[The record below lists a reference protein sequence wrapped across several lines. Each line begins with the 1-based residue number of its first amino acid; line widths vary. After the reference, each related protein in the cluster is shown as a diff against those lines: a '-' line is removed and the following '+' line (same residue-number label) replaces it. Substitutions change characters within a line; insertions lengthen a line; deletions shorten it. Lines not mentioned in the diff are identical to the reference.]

1 MSLLVKVN
9 QSDNVAIAV
18 QPLTAGTEIE
28 GLHINQDIPQAHKV
42 ALADIPKGSPVIRYG
57 VILGYAMNPIRRGDW
72 INEFMLELPTPPSVD
87 DMEYGKNIVTELPDP
102 PVTTFEGYVN
112 SDGGY
117 AGTRN
122 ILGISTTVQ
131 CVTGVLN
138 VAVKRMKEELLP
150 KYPNVD
156 DIVPINHAYGCGV
169 AINAPEASDIIRAL
183 ERELKKAG
191 AKIHL
196 HTAVQEI
203 VKKPVTDSVNTLESE
218 AALTESGYDAGKSRK
233 GKKLS
238 DIPQEKITGVILT
251 DGTFMEGDAVIVA
264 TGGFSY
270 QSTGSTGDGYRFARE
285 LGLKVTDIAPSL
297 VPLKTKE
304 DYVPKLQGLS
314 LKNTG
319 LTIKNGKKVLYED
332 FGEMM
337 FTHFG
342 VTGPMILSASA
353 HIGAKLAKA
362 PNGELSAYLDL
373 KPALTREQL
382 DARILREFEAGP
394 NKQFKNVIG
403 VLFPSSLTPVMLELG
418 GIPAEKKIHD
428 ISREERQHF
437 IDLIKAFPF
446 TITGMG
452 EFKEAIITRGGVSV
466 KEINPGTMEVKKIS
480 GLYFAGEVLD
490 LDAVTG
496 GYNLQIAWSTAY
508 LAAQAI
514 RYCSLRSQ

>member
-1 MSLLVKVN
+1 MSKVLIIGGGAAGMMAGVFAARN
-9 QSDNVAIAV
+9 HHEVHILEKNEKLGKKVFITGKGRCNVANACDTEELFPAVMSNPKFLYSGFYSFGPQDVMNFFEEAGVPLKVERGNRVFPQSD
-18 QPLTAGTEIE
+18 
-28 GLHINQDIPQAHKV
+28 H
-42 ALADIPKGSPVIRYG
+42 S
-57 VILGYAMNPIRRGDW
+57 
-72 INEFMLELPTPPSVD
+72 
-87 DMEYGKNIVTELPDP
+87 
-102 PVTTFEGYVN
+102 
-112 SDGGY
+112 
-117 AGTRN
+117 
-122 ILGISTTVQ
+122 
-131 CVTGVLN
+131 
-138 VAVKRMKEELLP
+138 
-150 KYPNVD
+150 
-156 DIVPINHAYGCGV
+156 
-169 AINAPEASDIIRAL
+169 SDIIRAL

-191 AKIHL
+191 AKVHL
-196 HTAVQEI
+196 HTTVKEI
-203 VKKPVTDSVNTLESE
+203 VKKPE
-218 AALTESGYDAGKSRK
+218 A
-233 GKKLS
+233 
-238 DIPQEKITGVILT
+238 EKVTGVILE

-285 LGLKVTDIAPSL
+285 LGLKVTDISPSL

-304 DYVPKLQGLS
+304 DYIPKLQGLS

-362 PNGELSAYLDL
+362 ENGELCAYLDL
-373 KPALTREQL
+373 KPALTKEQL
-382 DARILREFEAGP
+382 DARILREFEAGQ

-437 IDLIKAFPF
+437 VDLVKAFPF

-452 EFKEAIITRGGVSV
+452 EFKEAIITKGGVSV
-466 KEINPGTMEVKKIS
+466 KEINPGTMESKKIS

-514 RYCSLRSQ
+514 Q

>member
-1 MSLLVKVN
+1 MSKVLIIGGGAAGMMAGVFAARN
-9 QSDNVAIAV
+9 HHEVHILEKNEKLGKKVFITGKGRCNVANACDTEELFPAVMSNPKFLYSGFYSFGPQDVMNFFEEAGVPLKVERGNRVFPQSD
-18 QPLTAGTEIE
+18 
-28 GLHINQDIPQAHKV
+28 H
-42 ALADIPKGSPVIRYG
+42 S
-57 VILGYAMNPIRRGDW
+57 
-72 INEFMLELPTPPSVD
+72 
-87 DMEYGKNIVTELPDP
+87 
-102 PVTTFEGYVN
+102 
-112 SDGGY
+112 
-117 AGTRN
+117 
-122 ILGISTTVQ
+122 
-131 CVTGVLN
+131 
-138 VAVKRMKEELLP
+138 
-150 KYPNVD
+150 
-156 DIVPINHAYGCGV
+156 
-169 AINAPEASDIIRAL
+169 SDIIRAL

-191 AKIHL
+191 AKVHL
-196 HTAVQEI
+196 HTTVKEI
-203 VKKPVTDSVNTLESE
+203 VKKPE
-218 AALTESGYDAGKSRK
+218 A
-233 GKKLS
+233 
-238 DIPQEKITGVILT
+238 EKVTGVILE

-285 LGLKVTDIAPSL
+285 LGLKVTDISPSL

-304 DYVPKLQGLS
+304 DYIPKLQGLS

-362 PNGELSAYLDL
+362 ENGELCAYLDL
-373 KPALTREQL
+373 KPALTKEQL
-382 DARILREFEAGP
+382 DTRILREFETGQ

-437 IDLIKAFPF
+437 VDLVKAFPF

-452 EFKEAIITRGGVSV
+452 EFKEAIITKGGVSV
-466 KEINPGTMEVKKIS
+466 KEINPGTMESKKIS

-514 RYCSLRSQ
+514 Q

>member
-1 MSLLVKVN
+1 MSKVLIIGGGAAGMMAGVFAARN
-9 QSDNVAIAV
+9 HHEVHILEKNEKLGKKVFITGKGRCNVANACDTEELFPAVMSNPKFLYSGFYSFGPQDVMNFFEEAGVPLKVERGNRVFPQSD
-18 QPLTAGTEIE
+18 
-28 GLHINQDIPQAHKV
+28 H
-42 ALADIPKGSPVIRYG
+42 S
-57 VILGYAMNPIRRGDW
+57 
-72 INEFMLELPTPPSVD
+72 
-87 DMEYGKNIVTELPDP
+87 
-102 PVTTFEGYVN
+102 
-112 SDGGY
+112 
-117 AGTRN
+117 
-122 ILGISTTVQ
+122 
-131 CVTGVLN
+131 
-138 VAVKRMKEELLP
+138 
-150 KYPNVD
+150 
-156 DIVPINHAYGCGV
+156 
-169 AINAPEASDIIRAL
+169 SDIIRAL

-191 AKIHL
+191 AVIHL
-196 HTAVQEI
+196 HTAVKEI
-203 VKKPVTDSVNTLESE
+203 VKKSETDSASENQSQNEFRNE
-218 AALTESGYDAGKSRK
+218 AADQESAKAKDKAGKADNTVK
-233 GKKLS
+233 
-238 DIPQEKITGVILT
+238 EKITGVILE
-251 DGTFMEGDAVIVA
+251 DGTFIKGDAVIVA

-285 LGLKVTDIAPSL
+285 LGLKVTDISPSL

-304 DYVPKLQGLS
+304 DYIPKLQGLS

-373 KPALTREQL
+373 KPALTKEQL
-382 DARILREFEAGP
+382 DARILREFEAGQ

-452 EFKEAIITRGGVSV
+452 EFKEAIITKGGVSV
-466 KEINPGTMEVKKIS
+466 KEINPGTMESKKIS
-480 GLYFAGEVLD
+480 GLYFTGEVLD

-514 RYCSLRSQ
+514 Q

>member
-1 MSLLVKVN
+1 MSKVLIIGGGAAGMMAGVFAARN
-9 QSDNVAIAV
+9 HHEVHILEKNEKLGKKVFITGKGRCNVANACDTEELFPAVMSNPKFLYSGFYSFGPQDVMNFFEEAGVPLKVERGNRVFPQSD
-18 QPLTAGTEIE
+18 
-28 GLHINQDIPQAHKV
+28 H
-42 ALADIPKGSPVIRYG
+42 S
-57 VILGYAMNPIRRGDW
+57 
-72 INEFMLELPTPPSVD
+72 
-87 DMEYGKNIVTELPDP
+87 
-102 PVTTFEGYVN
+102 
-112 SDGGY
+112 
-117 AGTRN
+117 
-122 ILGISTTVQ
+122 
-131 CVTGVLN
+131 
-138 VAVKRMKEELLP
+138 
-150 KYPNVD
+150 
-156 DIVPINHAYGCGV
+156 
-169 AINAPEASDIIRAL
+169 SDIIRAL

-191 AKIHL
+191 AVIHL
-196 HTAVQEI
+196 HTAVKEI
-203 VKKPVTDSVNTLESE
+203 VKESETDSASENQSQNEFRNE
-218 AALTESGYDAGKSRK
+218 AADQESAKAKDKAGKADNTVK
-233 GKKLS
+233 
-238 DIPQEKITGVILT
+238 EKITGVILE
-251 DGTFMEGDAVIVA
+251 DGTFIKGDAVIVA

-285 LGLKVTDIAPSL
+285 LGLKVTDISPSL

-304 DYVPKLQGLS
+304 DYIPKLQGLS

-373 KPALTREQL
+373 KPALTKEQL
-382 DARILREFEAGP
+382 DARILREFEAGQ

-446 TITGMG
+446 TIAGMG
-452 EFKEAIITRGGVSV
+452 EFKEAIITKGGVSV
-466 KEINPGTMEVKKIS
+466 KEINPGTMESKKIS
-480 GLYFAGEVLD
+480 GLYFTGEVLD

-514 RYCSLRSQ
+514 Q

>member
-1 MSLLVKVN
+1 MDKRKKHRKEHSMSKVLIIGGGAAGMMAGVFAARN
-9 QSDNVAIAV
+9 HHEVHILEKNEKLGKKVFITGKGRCNVANACDTEELFPAVMSNPKFLYSGFYSFGPQDVMNFFEEAGVPLKVERGNRVFPQSD
-18 QPLTAGTEIE
+18 
-28 GLHINQDIPQAHKV
+28 H
-42 ALADIPKGSPVIRYG
+42 S
-57 VILGYAMNPIRRGDW
+57 
-72 INEFMLELPTPPSVD
+72 
-87 DMEYGKNIVTELPDP
+87 
-102 PVTTFEGYVN
+102 
-112 SDGGY
+112 
-117 AGTRN
+117 
-122 ILGISTTVQ
+122 
-131 CVTGVLN
+131 
-138 VAVKRMKEELLP
+138 
-150 KYPNVD
+150 
-156 DIVPINHAYGCGV
+156 
-169 AINAPEASDIIRAL
+169 SDIIRAL

-191 AKIHL
+191 AKVHL
-196 HTAVQEI
+196 HTTVKEI
-203 VKKPVTDSVNTLESE
+203 VKKPE
-218 AALTESGYDAGKSRK
+218 A
-233 GKKLS
+233 
-238 DIPQEKITGVILT
+238 EKVTGVILE

-285 LGLKVTDIAPSL
+285 LGLKVTDISPSL

-304 DYVPKLQGLS
+304 DYIPKLQGLS

-362 PNGELSAYLDL
+362 ENGELCAYLDL
-373 KPALTREQL
+373 KPALTKEQL
-382 DARILREFEAGP
+382 DARILREFEAGQ

-437 IDLIKAFPF
+437 IDLVKAFPF

-452 EFKEAIITRGGVSV
+452 EFKEAIITKGGVSV
-466 KEINPGTMEVKKIS
+466 KEINPGTMESKKIS

-514 RYCSLRSQ
+514 Q

>member
-1 MSLLVKVN
+1 MSKVLIIGGGAAGMMAGVFAARN
-9 QSDNVAIAV
+9 HHEVHILEKNEKLGKKVFITGKGRCNVANACDTEELFPAVMSNPKSLYSGFYSFGPQDVMNFFEEAGVPLKVERGNRVFPQSD
-18 QPLTAGTEIE
+18 
-28 GLHINQDIPQAHKV
+28 H
-42 ALADIPKGSPVIRYG
+42 S
-57 VILGYAMNPIRRGDW
+57 
-72 INEFMLELPTPPSVD
+72 
-87 DMEYGKNIVTELPDP
+87 
-102 PVTTFEGYVN
+102 
-112 SDGGY
+112 
-117 AGTRN
+117 
-122 ILGISTTVQ
+122 
-131 CVTGVLN
+131 
-138 VAVKRMKEELLP
+138 
-150 KYPNVD
+150 
-156 DIVPINHAYGCGV
+156 
-169 AINAPEASDIIRAL
+169 SDIIRAL

-191 AKIHL
+191 AKVHL
-196 HTAVQEI
+196 HTTVKEI
-203 VKKPVTDSVNTLESE
+203 VKKPE
-218 AALTESGYDAGKSRK
+218 A
-233 GKKLS
+233 
-238 DIPQEKITGVILT
+238 EKVTGVILE
-251 DGTFMEGDAVIVA
+251 DDTFMEGDAVIVA

-285 LGLKVTDIAPSL
+285 LGLKVTDISPSL

-304 DYVPKLQGLS
+304 DYIPKLQGLS

-362 PNGELSAYLDL
+362 ENGELCAYLDL
-373 KPALTREQL
+373 KPALTKEQL
-382 DARILREFEAGP
+382 DARILREFETGQ

-437 IDLIKAFPF
+437 VDLVKAFPF

-452 EFKEAIITRGGVSV
+452 EFKEAIITKGGVSV
-466 KEINPGTMEVKKIS
+466 KEINPGTMESKKIS

-514 RYCSLRSQ
+514 Q

>member
-1 MSLLVKVN
+1 MSKVLIIGGGAAGMMAGVFAARN
-9 QSDNVAIAV
+9 HHEVHILEKNEKLGKKVFITGKGRCNVANACDTEELFPAVMSNPKFLYSGFYSFGPQDVMNFFEEAGVPLKVERGNRVFPQSD
-18 QPLTAGTEIE
+18 
-28 GLHINQDIPQAHKV
+28 H
-42 ALADIPKGSPVIRYG
+42 S
-57 VILGYAMNPIRRGDW
+57 
-72 INEFMLELPTPPSVD
+72 
-87 DMEYGKNIVTELPDP
+87 
-102 PVTTFEGYVN
+102 
-112 SDGGY
+112 
-117 AGTRN
+117 
-122 ILGISTTVQ
+122 
-131 CVTGVLN
+131 
-138 VAVKRMKEELLP
+138 
-150 KYPNVD
+150 
-156 DIVPINHAYGCGV
+156 
-169 AINAPEASDIIRAL
+169 SDIIRAL

-191 AKIHL
+191 AKVHL
-196 HTAVQEI
+196 HTTVKEI
-203 VKKPVTDSVNTLESE
+203 VKKPE
-218 AALTESGYDAGKSRK
+218 A
-233 GKKLS
+233 
-238 DIPQEKITGVILT
+238 EKVTGVILE
-251 DGTFMEGDAVIVA
+251 DGTFMEGDAVIIA

-285 LGLKVTDIAPSL
+285 LGLKVTDISPSL

-304 DYVPKLQGLS
+304 DYIPKLQGLS

-362 PNGELSAYLDL
+362 ENGELCAYLDL
-373 KPALTREQL
+373 KPALTKEQL
-382 DARILREFEAGP
+382 DARILREFEAGQ

-437 IDLIKAFPF
+437 VDLVKAFPF

-452 EFKEAIITRGGVSV
+452 EFKEAIITKGGVSV
-466 KEINPGTMEVKKIS
+466 KEINPGTMESKKIS

-514 RYCSLRSQ
+514 Q

>member
-1 MSLLVKVN
+1 MSKVLIIGGGAAGMMAGVFAARN
-9 QSDNVAIAV
+9 HHEVHILEKNEKLGKKVFITGKGRCNVANACDTEELFPAVMSNPKFLYSGFYSFGPQDVMNFFEEAGVPLKVERGNRVFPQSD
-18 QPLTAGTEIE
+18 
-28 GLHINQDIPQAHKV
+28 H
-42 ALADIPKGSPVIRYG
+42 S
-57 VILGYAMNPIRRGDW
+57 
-72 INEFMLELPTPPSVD
+72 
-87 DMEYGKNIVTELPDP
+87 
-102 PVTTFEGYVN
+102 
-112 SDGGY
+112 
-117 AGTRN
+117 
-122 ILGISTTVQ
+122 
-131 CVTGVLN
+131 
-138 VAVKRMKEELLP
+138 
-150 KYPNVD
+150 
-156 DIVPINHAYGCGV
+156 
-169 AINAPEASDIIRAL
+169 SDIIRAL

-191 AKIHL
+191 AKVHL
-196 HTAVQEI
+196 HTTVKEI
-203 VKKPVTDSVNTLESE
+203 VKKPE
-218 AALTESGYDAGKSRK
+218 A
-233 GKKLS
+233 
-238 DIPQEKITGVILT
+238 EKVTGVILE

-285 LGLKVTDIAPSL
+285 LGLKVTDISPSL

-304 DYVPKLQGLS
+304 DYIPKLQGLS

-362 PNGELSAYLDL
+362 ENGELCAYLDL
-373 KPALTREQL
+373 KPVLTKEQL
-382 DARILREFEAGP
+382 DARILREFEAGQ

-437 IDLIKAFPF
+437 VDLVKAFPF

-452 EFKEAIITRGGVSV
+452 EFKEAIITKGGVSV
-466 KEINPGTMEVKKIS
+466 KEINPGTMESKKIP

-514 RYCSLRSQ
+514 Q

>member
-1 MSLLVKVN
+1 MSKVLIIGGGAAGMMAGVFAARN
-9 QSDNVAIAV
+9 HHEVHILEKNEKLGKKVFITGKGRCNVANACDTEELFPAVMSNPKFLYSGFYSFGPQDVMNFFEEAGVPLKIERGNRVFPQSD
-18 QPLTAGTEIE
+18 
-28 GLHINQDIPQAHKV
+28 H
-42 ALADIPKGSPVIRYG
+42 S
-57 VILGYAMNPIRRGDW
+57 
-72 INEFMLELPTPPSVD
+72 
-87 DMEYGKNIVTELPDP
+87 
-102 PVTTFEGYVN
+102 
-112 SDGGY
+112 
-117 AGTRN
+117 
-122 ILGISTTVQ
+122 
-131 CVTGVLN
+131 
-138 VAVKRMKEELLP
+138 
-150 KYPNVD
+150 
-156 DIVPINHAYGCGV
+156 
-169 AINAPEASDIIRAL
+169 SDIIRAL

-191 AKIHL
+191 AVIHL
-196 HTAVQEI
+196 HTAVKEI
-203 VKKPVTDSVNTLESE
+203 VKESETDSASENQSQNEFRNE
-218 AALTESGYDAGKSRK
+218 AADQESAKAKDKAGKADNTVK
-233 GKKLS
+233 
-238 DIPQEKITGVILT
+238 EKITGVILE
-251 DGTFMEGDAVIVA
+251 DGTFIKGDAVIVA

-285 LGLKVTDIAPSL
+285 LGLKVTDISPSL

-304 DYVPKLQGLS
+304 DYIPKLQGLS

-373 KPALTREQL
+373 KPALTKEQL
-382 DARILREFEAGP
+382 DARILREFEEGQ

-452 EFKEAIITRGGVSV
+452 EFKEAIITKGGVSV
-466 KEINPGTMEVKKIS
+466 KEINPGTMESKKIS
-480 GLYFAGEVLD
+480 GLYFTGEVLD

-514 RYCSLRSQ
+514 Q

>member
-1 MSLLVKVN
+1 MSKVLIIGGGAAGMMAGVFAARN
-9 QSDNVAIAV
+9 HHEVHILEKNEKLGKKVFITGKGRCNVANACDTEELFPAVMSNPKFLYSGFYSFGPQDVMNFFEEAGVPLKVERGNRVFPQSD
-18 QPLTAGTEIE
+18 
-28 GLHINQDIPQAHKV
+28 H
-42 ALADIPKGSPVIRYG
+42 S
-57 VILGYAMNPIRRGDW
+57 
-72 INEFMLELPTPPSVD
+72 
-87 DMEYGKNIVTELPDP
+87 
-102 PVTTFEGYVN
+102 
-112 SDGGY
+112 
-117 AGTRN
+117 
-122 ILGISTTVQ
+122 
-131 CVTGVLN
+131 
-138 VAVKRMKEELLP
+138 
-150 KYPNVD
+150 
-156 DIVPINHAYGCGV
+156 
-169 AINAPEASDIIRAL
+169 SDIIRAL

-191 AKIHL
+191 AKVHL
-196 HTAVQEI
+196 HTTVKEI
-203 VKKPVTDSVNTLESE
+203 VKKPE
-218 AALTESGYDAGKSRK
+218 A
-233 GKKLS
+233 
-238 DIPQEKITGVILT
+238 EKVTGVILE

-285 LGLKVTDIAPSL
+285 LGLKVTDISPSL

-304 DYVPKLQGLS
+304 DYIPKLQGLS

-319 LTIKNGKKVLYED
+319 FTIKNGTKVLYED

-353 HIGAKLAKA
+353 HIGTKLAKA
-362 PNGELSAYLDL
+362 ENGELCAYLDL
-373 KPALTREQL
+373 KPALTKEQL
-382 DARILREFEAGP
+382 DARILREFETGQ

-437 IDLIKAFPF
+437 VDLVKAFPF

-452 EFKEAIITRGGVSV
+452 EFKEAIITKGGVSV
-466 KEINPGTMEVKKIS
+466 KEINPGTMESKKIS

-514 RYCSLRSQ
+514 Q

>member
-1 MSLLVKVN
+1 MSKVLIIGGGAAGMMAGVFAARN
-9 QSDNVAIAV
+9 HHEVHILEKNEKLGKKVFITGKGRCNVANACDTEELFPAVMSNPKFLYSGFYSFGPQDVMNFFEEAGVPLKIERGNRVFPQSD
-18 QPLTAGTEIE
+18 
-28 GLHINQDIPQAHKV
+28 H
-42 ALADIPKGSPVIRYG
+42 S
-57 VILGYAMNPIRRGDW
+57 
-72 INEFMLELPTPPSVD
+72 
-87 DMEYGKNIVTELPDP
+87 
-102 PVTTFEGYVN
+102 
-112 SDGGY
+112 
-117 AGTRN
+117 
-122 ILGISTTVQ
+122 
-131 CVTGVLN
+131 
-138 VAVKRMKEELLP
+138 
-150 KYPNVD
+150 
-156 DIVPINHAYGCGV
+156 
-169 AINAPEASDIIRAL
+169 SDIIRAL

-191 AKIHL
+191 AVIHL
-196 HTAVQEI
+196 HTAVKEI
-203 VKKPVTDSVNTLESE
+203 VKESETDSASENQSQNEFRNE
-218 AALTESGYDAGKSRK
+218 AADQESAKAKDKAGKADNTVK
-233 GKKLS
+233 
-238 DIPQEKITGVILT
+238 EKITGVILE
-251 DGTFMEGDAVIVA
+251 DGTFIKSDAVIVA

-285 LGLKVTDIAPSL
+285 LGLKVTDISPSL

-304 DYVPKLQGLS
+304 DYIPKLQGLS

-373 KPALTREQL
+373 KPALTKEQL
-382 DARILREFEAGP
+382 DARILREFEAGQ

-452 EFKEAIITRGGVSV
+452 EFKEAIITKGGVSV
-466 KEINPGTMEVKKIS
+466 KEINPGTMESKKIS
-480 GLYFAGEVLD
+480 VLYFTGEVLD

-514 RYCSLRSQ
+514 Q

>member
-1 MSLLVKVN
+1 MSKVLIIGGGAAGMMAGVFAARN
-9 QSDNVAIAV
+9 HHEVHILEKNEKLGKKVFITGKGRCNVANACDTEELFSAVMSNPKFLYSGFYSFGPQDVMNFFEEAGVPLKIERGNRVFPQSD
-18 QPLTAGTEIE
+18 
-28 GLHINQDIPQAHKV
+28 H
-42 ALADIPKGSPVIRYG
+42 S
-57 VILGYAMNPIRRGDW
+57 
-72 INEFMLELPTPPSVD
+72 
-87 DMEYGKNIVTELPDP
+87 
-102 PVTTFEGYVN
+102 
-112 SDGGY
+112 
-117 AGTRN
+117 
-122 ILGISTTVQ
+122 
-131 CVTGVLN
+131 
-138 VAVKRMKEELLP
+138 
-150 KYPNVD
+150 
-156 DIVPINHAYGCGV
+156 
-169 AINAPEASDIIRAL
+169 SDIIRAL

-191 AKIHL
+191 AVIHL
-196 HTAVQEI
+196 HTAVKEI
-203 VKKPVTDSVNTLESE
+203 VKESETDSASENQSQNEFRNE
-218 AALTESGYDAGKSRK
+218 AADQESAKAKDKAGKADNTVK
-233 GKKLS
+233 
-238 DIPQEKITGVILT
+238 EKITGVILE
-251 DGTFMEGDAVIVA
+251 DGTFVKGDAVIVA

-285 LGLKVTDIAPSL
+285 LGLKVTDISPSL

-304 DYVPKLQGLS
+304 DYIPKLQGLS

-373 KPALTREQL
+373 KPALTKEQL
-382 DARILREFEAGP
+382 DARILREFEAGQ

-452 EFKEAIITRGGVSV
+452 EFKEAIITKGGVSV
-466 KEINPGTMEVKKIS
+466 KEINPGTMESKKIS
-480 GLYFAGEVLD
+480 GLYFTGEVLD

-514 RYCSLRSQ
+514 Q

>member
-1 MSLLVKVN
+1 MSKVLIIGGGAAGMMAGVFAARN
-9 QSDNVAIAV
+9 HHEVHILEKNEKLGKKVFITGKGRCNVTNACDTEELFPAMMSNPKFLYSSFYSFTPQDVMDFFEEAGVPLKVERGNRVFPQSD
-18 QPLTAGTEIE
+18 
-28 GLHINQDIPQAHKV
+28 H
-42 ALADIPKGSPVIRYG
+42 S
-57 VILGYAMNPIRRGDW
+57 
-72 INEFMLELPTPPSVD
+72 
-87 DMEYGKNIVTELPDP
+87 
-102 PVTTFEGYVN
+102 
-112 SDGGY
+112 
-117 AGTRN
+117 
-122 ILGISTTVQ
+122 
-131 CVTGVLN
+131 
-138 VAVKRMKEELLP
+138 
-150 KYPNVD
+150 
-156 DIVPINHAYGCGV
+156 
-169 AINAPEASDIIRAL
+169 SDIIRAL

-196 HTAVQEI
+196 HTAVKEI
-203 VKKPVTDSVNTLESE
+203 VKESETDSV
-218 AALTESGYDAGKSRK
+218 
-233 GKKLS
+233 
-238 DIPQEKITGVILT
+238 TGVILT

-304 DYVPKLQGLS
+304 DYIPKLQGLS

-466 KEINPGTMEVKKIS
+466 KEINPGTMESKKIS

-514 RYCSLRSQ
+514 Q